1 MPYLCHCDMF
11 FFMLDVFALVDTS
24 VIEKEEGD
32 DVTVKR
38 DMLALRVQG
47 IIKYKKMGDMN
58 C

>member
-1 MPYLCHCDMF
+1 MF

-38 DMLALRVQG
+38 DMLALRV
-47 IIKYKKMGDMN
+47 
-58 C
+58 

>member
-1 MPYLCHCDMF
+1 MPYLCHCGMI

-38 DMLALRVQG
+38 DMLALRV
-47 IIKYKKMGDMN
+47 
-58 C
+58 

>member
-24 VIEKEEGD
+24 VLEKEEGD

-38 DMLALRVQG
+38 DMLALRV
-47 IIKYKKMGDMN
+47 
-58 C
+58 